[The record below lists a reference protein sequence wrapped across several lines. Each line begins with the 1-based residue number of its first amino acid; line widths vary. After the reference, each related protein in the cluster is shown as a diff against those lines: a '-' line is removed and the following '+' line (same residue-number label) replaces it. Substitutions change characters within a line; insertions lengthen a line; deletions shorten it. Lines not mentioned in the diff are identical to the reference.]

1 MVIKICRQVHNVHI
15 VGIYRSKSTVN
26 MSKFIDALRNLHN
39 NDLNKCTGHV
49 VMLGDFNVN
58 LAENSSQKTAL
69 SKYLIDKK
77 QYS

>member
-1 MVIKICRQVHNVHI
+1 
-15 VGIYRSKSTVN
+15 